1 MLFLNKNL
9 SIWFLATWFAILQAI
24 SPFVHAHINS
34 TDHAD
39 INNGLHIHAIN
50 LDSGNKDKQ
59 NVSIN
64 DYALDTHIVVL
75 DKGVIQKLE
84 LIGQACTII
93 AILIF
98 FVIQTITVKLRPQKQ
113 VKPHLTH
120 LRTFL
125 NPRAPP
131 HF

>member
-50 LDSGNKDKQ
+50 LDAGNKDKQ
-59 NVSIN
+59 NASIN

-84 LIGQACTII
+84 LIGQVCTII
-93 AILIF
+93 AIFIF
-98 FVIQTITVKLRPQKQ
+98 FVISATIVKLRPQKLD
-113 VKPHLTH
+113 KPQPTQF
-120 LRTFL
+120 RTYL

-131 HF
+131 NF